1 MIGKVNPARSDA
13 GRILRFLINNSMK
26 YLLFS
31 IIINKLLYSLALLC
45 HLYDAVAPDAPS
57 DTVKDKACSTR

>member
-1 MIGKVNPARSDA
+1 MIGKVNPAGSDT

-31 IIINKLLYSLALLC
+31 IIINLLAELI
-45 HLYDAVAPDAPS
+45 
-57 DTVKDKACSTR
+57 

>member
-1 MIGKVNPARSDA
+1 
-13 GRILRFLINNSMK
+13 MK